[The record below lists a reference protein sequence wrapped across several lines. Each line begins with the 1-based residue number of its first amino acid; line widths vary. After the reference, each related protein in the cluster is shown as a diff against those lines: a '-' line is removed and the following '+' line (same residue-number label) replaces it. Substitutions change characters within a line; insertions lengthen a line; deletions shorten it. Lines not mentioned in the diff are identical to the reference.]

1 MRKTRLNRPVI
12 VNFKLDEN
20 STLVELP
27 IYTDRVDFENNEAVS
42 KVYVDVT
49 FRTLPST
56 IVKEGVFPERV
67 LPEFKGD
74 IVKPSGSSVIN
85 LKKRS
90 YQEGVYS
97 EYKVDTTGLISS
109 AGTLDFKNLNF
120 IKWDNVTLNRPT
132 TLSGYGITNALSAT
146 EPVFK
151 TQVNVDFPIL
161 EDDNI
166 VNKEYVDRQLEVRGT
181 VGDIEYKLVPN
192 TPYGF
197 LPCDGRVLKKADYPE
212 LYSVIGDSFLDTP
225 YPTSLPGYG
234 VPWLQQYNF
243 NKQKNT
249 IYPWTEVDGFPS
261 NSSLVV
267 TKNRVYALGG
277 SQTPNS
283 VKVGVINQD
292 GVLGPLTDGPS
303 LPFSIITST
312 NPVIIKNKLYMIG
325 INSRNTYVANVN
337 EDGTLGQFSRSTDLP
352 VPLGAVNS
360 VITKNRIYV
369 ISGTNTYVA
378 PLNPEGVI
386 GTWATHSTLPSTMN
400 YSGFFVNDKKV
411 YLISGSENYETPQTN
426 VYTADIEVDGTLGKW
441 TSAPSTPFGLLRCF
455 SFYSSSEFF
464 MVGSKIT
471 NPTTGANKLSMLKA
485 KINSDLSLDGW
496 VEVDQLPTVGSTLVT
511 GFITSS
517 KLYLIASGK
526 CYMSNF
532 SGGLND
538 YSEYY
543 GYKKVVKPTSVEFR
557 IPFVES
563 TLKDAY
569 VYIRYS

>member
-1 MRKTRLNRPVI
+1 MRKLRVNRPVI
-12 VNFKLDEN
+12 EHFKLDEN
-20 STLVELP
+20 STLVEFP
-27 IYTDRVDFENNEAVS
+27 IYTDRTDFEDNEAVRRS
-42 KVYVDVT
+42 YVDIT

-56 IVKEGVFPERV
+56 IVKAGVFPASV

-97 EYKVDTTGLISS
+97 EYKIDTTGLISFT
-109 AGTLDFKNLNF
+109 GTLDFKNLNF
-120 IKWDNVTLNRPT
+120 IKWSNVTLNRPT
-132 TLSGYGITNALSAT
+132 TLSGYGITDALSAT

-151 TQVNVDFPIL
+151 TQVTIDFPIL

-181 VGDIEYKLVPN
+181 IGDIEYKLVPN

-197 LPCDGRVLKKADYPE
+197 LPCDGRILKKADYPE
-212 LYSVIGDSFLDTP
+212 LYSVVGDAFLNTP
-225 YPTSLPGYG
+225 LPAGLSGYG
-234 VPWLQQYNF
+234 APWLQQYNF

-249 IYPWTEVDGFPS
+249 IYPWTEVDAFPS
-261 NSSLVV
+261 NSSIVV

-277 SQTPNS
+277 SQTPTA
-283 VKVGVINQD
+283 VKVGNIGPD
-292 GVLGPLTDGPS
+292 GILGPLTNGPN
-303 LPFSIITST
+303 LPFSSITST
-312 NPVIIKNKLYMIG
+312 NPVIIKNKLYIIG
-325 INSRNTYVANVN
+325 ISSRNTYVANVN
-337 EDGTLGQFSRSTDLP
+337 EDGTLGNFSRSTDLP
-352 VPLGAVNS
+352 VPLGGVNS

-378 PLNPEGVI
+378 PLNSEGVI
-386 GTWATHSTLPSTMN
+386 GTWSTHSTLPSTMN
-400 YSGFFVNDKKV
+400 FSGFFVNDKKV
-411 YLISGSENYETPQTN
+411 YLISGSENYETPHTN

-455 SFYSSSEFF
+455 SFYTSSEFF
-464 MVGSKIT
+464 MMGYKIT
-471 NPTTGANKLSMLKA
+471 NPTTNATKLSMLKA
-485 KINSDLSLDGW
+485 KINNDLSLSGW
-496 VEVDQLPTVGSTLVT
+496 VEIDQLPVLNTNSPK
-511 GFITSS
+511 GFITST
-517 KLYLIASGK
+517 KLYIIDSIK
-526 CYMSNF
+526 SYMSNF

-543 GYKKVVKPTSVEFR
+543 GHKKQVKPTSAEFR

-563 TLKDAY
+563 NLKDAY
-569 VYIRYS
+569 VYIRYL